1 MKKFMKI
8 LAVILAVPVAIF
20 LGICGWCIYDVFL
33 TDNWENYTQTEEYK
47 MKQEQRKIEEE
58 KQAELEKQEQEKKE
72 TVKEEPKKEEKKVEE
87 KQELSE
93 KEILNNFRKSGVEVA
108 SKNLEATN
116 TDNLSIQDIFDIVK
130 STEDANKNMFSKVNK
145 DEGRLAYIT
154 GLIEGGNTDIEPK
167 EMLNIYKYMIEN
179 NLTDVD
185 KYYEKD
191 KKEEEKETV
200 KEEPKK
206 VDNEKEE
213 EIKYAA
219 YRAVSTYNG
228 NKLDLDNV
236 FDIIRNRE
244 VGFHHAKP
252 YFGLKVEEGR
262 TMMIKYILEAE
273 DVKEIQG
280 FDEKEIFDMCTVMI
294 ENNFIYVEEYF
305 EFIKTP
311 EEKQADKDLVK
322 EMCEQVR
329 PMAIEEAQSYEPVEA
344 WKKEM
349 TADNYKEGGWILDMI
364 EYLVQNYPEAT
375 KDQRLE
381 AVEYAKE
388 VFVEN
393 FPTIEE

>member
-1 MKKFMKI
+1 MLNNIKR
-8 LAVILAVPVAIF
+8 LGLVLVIGSMMV
-20 LGICGWCIYDVFL
+20 GCSDVSS
-33 TDNWENYTQTEEYK
+33 TTT
-47 MKQEQRKIEEE
+47 
-58 KQAELEKQEQEKKE
+58 E
-72 TVKEEPKKEEKKVEE
+72 TVEQNREEMNVEQSNTNKEEPKKEETKVEE
-87 KQELSE
+87 KQEIEKELSE
-93 KEILNNFRKSGVEVA
+93 KDILNNFRKSGVEVA
-108 SKNLEATN
+108 SKNLEASN
-116 TDNLSIQDIFDIVK
+116 VDNLSIQDIFDIVK
-130 STEDANKNMFSKVNK
+130 STEDVNKNMFSKVNK

-179 NLTDVD
+179 NLTDVE

-191 KKEEEKETV
+191 KKEEKKDIV

-206 VDNEKEE
+206 EDNEIE

-228 NKLDLDNV
+228 NELDLDDV

-294 ENNFIYVEEYF
+294 KNNFTYVEEYF

-311 EEKQADKDLVK
+311 EEKQADKNLLDKMK
-322 EMCEQVR
+322 EFAAQI
-329 PMAIEEAQSYEPVEA
+329 AIIEVNKYEPVEE
-344 WKKEM
+344 WKKES
-349 TADNYKEGGWILDMI
+349 TGRNYRNTIHLILHNSLI
-364 EYLVQNYPEAT
+364 NEFPEASEE
-375 KDQRLE
+375 QRME
-381 AVEYAKE
+381 AINYAKE

>member
-1 MKKFMKI
+1 MKKFIKI

-47 MKQEQRKIEEE
+47 MKQEQRRIEEE
-58 KQAELEKQEQEKKE
+58 KQAELEEQEKKE
-72 TVKEEPKKEEKKVEE
+72 VVKEEPKKEEKKVETNQETE
-87 KQELSE
+87 KVEE
-93 KEILNNFRKSGVEVA
+93 K
-108 SKNLEATN
+108 
-116 TDNLSIQDIFDIVK
+116 
-130 STEDANKNMFSKVNK
+130 
-145 DEGRLAYIT
+145 
-154 GLIEGGNTDIEPK
+154 
-167 EMLNIYKYMIEN
+167 
-179 NLTDVD
+179 
-185 KYYEKD
+185 
-191 KKEEEKETV
+191 KETV

-206 VDNEKEE
+206 VDNEIEE

-228 NKLDLDNV
+228 NELDLDDV

-244 VGFHHAKP
+244 VGFHHEKP

-280 FDEKEIFDMCTVMI
+280 FDEKDIFDMCTVMI

-311 EEKQADKDLVK
+311 EEKQADKNLLNEMK
-322 EMCEQVR
+322 EFTAQI
-329 PMAIEEAQSYEPVEA
+329 AIIEANKYEPVEE
-344 WKKEM
+344 WKKES
-349 TADNYKEGGWILDMI
+349 TGRNYRNSIHLILHNSLI
-364 EYLVQNYPEAT
+364 NEFPEASEE
-375 KDQRLE
+375 QRME
-381 AVEYAKE
+381 AINYAKE

-393 FPTIEE
+393 FPTIE

>member
-1 MKKFMKI
+1 
-8 LAVILAVPVAIF
+8 
-20 LGICGWCIYDVFL
+20 
-33 TDNWENYTQTEEYK
+33 

-58 KQAELEKQEQEKKE
+58 KQAELEEQEKKE
-72 TVKEEPKKEEKKVEE
+72 SVKEEPKKEEKKVET
-87 KQELSE
+87 KQETKKVEE
-93 KEILNNFRKSGVEVA
+93 K
-108 SKNLEATN
+108 
-116 TDNLSIQDIFDIVK
+116 
-130 STEDANKNMFSKVNK
+130 
-145 DEGRLAYIT
+145 
-154 GLIEGGNTDIEPK
+154 
-167 EMLNIYKYMIEN
+167 
-179 NLTDVD
+179 
-185 KYYEKD
+185 
-191 KKEEEKETV
+191 KETV
-200 KEEPKK
+200 KEETKK
-206 VDNEKEE
+206 VDNEIEE
-213 EIKYAA
+213 EIKHAA
-219 YRAVSTYNG
+219 YKAVSTYNG
-228 NKLDLDNV
+228 NELDLDNV

-294 ENNFIYVEEYF
+294 ENNFTYVEEYF

-349 TADNYKEGGWILDMI
+349 MADNYKEGGWVLDMI